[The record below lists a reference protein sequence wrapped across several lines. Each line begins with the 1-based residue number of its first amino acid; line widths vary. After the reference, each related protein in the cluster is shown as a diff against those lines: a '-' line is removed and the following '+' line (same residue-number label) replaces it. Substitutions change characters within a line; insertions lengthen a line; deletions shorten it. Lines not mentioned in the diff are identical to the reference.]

1 MHVCRLVE
9 SYHEYQSPAS
19 RHAMEQVRS
28 TSTTPSN
35 IPVTFPES
43 YPFSLVSH
51 LPRWP
56 SNGLLSIDVSP
67 MFYPGLGEAAMIFLV
82 LLSVT
87 SKKQLL
93 DFLESSF
100 EIEGRENF
108 SRMLISIFKVASSIL
123 DNEAFP
129 GSWLNVNI
137 LAHKVLIRFWDPITT
152 ILEREFIPGPDSS
165 FEFDKALWAEGFH
178 MLLKLLSSEQL
189 VIEDFSP
196 QVIRFYVV
204 ASSC

>member
-1 MHVCRLVE
+1 MRSRRLVE

-19 RHAMEQVRS
+19 RRAMEQVRS
-28 TSTTPSN
+28 TSTIPSS

-43 YPFSLVSH
+43 YPFSLLSH
-51 LPRWP
+51 LPKWS
-56 SNGLLSIDVSP
+56 SNGSSSGDISS
-67 MFYPGLGEAAMIFLV
+67 MFYPGVGETAMIFLV

-100 EIEGRENF
+100 EIEGRDNF
-108 SRMLISIFKVASSIL
+108 SKMLISIFQVASSIL

-129 GSWLNVNI
+129 GGWLNVNI
-137 LAHKVLIRFWDPITT
+137 LAHKVLIRFWDPVTT
-152 ILEREFIPGPDSS
+152 ILEREFIPGPDGG
-165 FEFDKALWAEGFH
+165 FEFDKTLWTEGFH

-196 QVIRFYVV
+196 QVIPFCVGR
-204 ASSC
+204 SLC

>member
-1 MHVCRLVE
+1 MGIFRLVE

-19 RHAMEQVRS
+19 RRAMEQVRS
-28 TSTTPSN
+28 TSTLPSN

-43 YPFSLVSH
+43 YPFSLLSH
-51 LPRWP
+51 LPKWP
-56 SNGLLSIDVSP
+56 SNGSSTTDISS
-67 MFYPGLGEAAMIFLV
+67 MFYPGLGETAMIFLV

-100 EIEGRENF
+100 EIEGRDNF
-108 SRMLISIFKVASSIL
+108 SKMLISIFKVASSIL

-137 LAHKVLIRFWDPITT
+137 LAHKVLIRFWDPVTT
-152 ILEREFIPGPDSS
+152 ILEREFIPRPDGG
-165 FEFDKALWAEGFH
+165 FEFDKALWTEGFH

-196 QVIRFYVV
+196 QVVISRVV
-204 ASSC
+204 CLIF